1 MVVRVLGIDTQF
13 AGAVDAGKV
22 TVINGG
28 VAKYLSCCSLL
39 CQVEKGMVV
48 QMGME
53 GGKPNGVG
61 NVSGGNTGHANE
73 DVVMQLITQAWQCK
87 LSALMIMAQS

>member
-1 MVVRVLGIDTQF
+1 
-13 AGAVDAGKV
+13 
-22 TVINGG
+22 
-28 VAKYLSCCSLL
+28 
-39 CQVEKGMVV
+39 MVV

-73 DVVMQLITQAWQCK
+73 DVVMRLITQAWQCK
-87 LSALMIMAQS
+87 LTALMIMAQS

>member
-1 MVVRVLGIDTQF
+1 
-13 AGAVDAGKV
+13 
-22 TVINGG
+22 
-28 VAKYLSCCSLL
+28 
-39 CQVEKGMVV
+39 MVV

-61 NVSGGNTGHANE
+61 NVSSGNTGHANE

-87 LSALMIMAQS
+87 FREVDMKPYGLTHSTHNVGYSLFQC